1 MTDREEFEA
10 WVSESGWNLER
21 NAEGNYCTST
31 TDAAWGGWQAASAAA
46 LERAAEVCETIL
58 DELSF
63 ANAYECSNEC
73 AAAIRALKESKE

>member
-73 AAAIRALKESKE
+73 AAAIRALKEQK

>member
-73 AAAIRALKESKE
+73 AAAIRALKEKP